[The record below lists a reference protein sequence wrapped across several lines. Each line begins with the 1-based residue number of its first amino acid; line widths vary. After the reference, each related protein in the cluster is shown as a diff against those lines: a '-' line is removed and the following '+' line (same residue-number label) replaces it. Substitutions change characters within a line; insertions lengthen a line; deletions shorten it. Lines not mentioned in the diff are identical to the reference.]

1 MFHFPGCPPHELWI
15 HSWVTGHCPGRVP
28 PFGNS
33 RINVYLQLPSTYR
46 SLSRPSSAISAL
58 ASTLRSFSL
67 DLASTIIPFLR
78 LLRWNDNLIC
88 EFFTS
93 ALLTGIF
100 RRDTS
105 QKSVSFL
112 CSFQGACGL
121 SPLPFAAAVPSPPD
135 RLQQPP
141 VGVGRF
147 SHLGLRFLN
156 SLRTLKTIQR

>member
-67 DLASTIIPFLR
+67 DLASTATAFLR
-78 LLRWNDNLIC
+78 LLRNGCNLIC
-88 EFFTS
+88 ELFSFEVRDWNLNFSLEQFLNVFPVQFSRCVRGQIVSFPDEKCLAALVS
-93 ALLTGIF
+93 AL
-100 RRDTS
+100 
-105 QKSVSFL
+105 
-112 CSFQGACGL
+112 
-121 SPLPFAAAVPSPPD
+121 
-135 RLQQPP
+135 
-141 VGVGRF
+141 
-147 SHLGLRFLN
+147 
-156 SLRTLKTIQR
+156 